1 MKGTKTEENNAIK
14 ANMTNRRDTR
24 AKDKESEKIHGK
36 SGKKRENEE
45 RERTMTFLK
54 LENIVWEKRRAE
66 RRKNGNGRVERKH
79 VACVMRHGMASETNT

>member
-1 MKGTKTEENNAIK
+1 MKGTKTEENNANKANRKDTRAREKESEKIHGKSVNNANK

-24 AKDKESEKIHGK
+24 TKEQVSEKIHEK

-54 LENIVWEKRRAE
+54 
-66 RRKNGNGRVERKH
+66 
-79 VACVMRHGMASETNT
+79 